1 MKKKL
6 TYKVFSVFILC
17 LALLCTVFPAASA
30 ASFDPGFETKSD
42 TIYLI
47 NLDTDTPVYQKNVDE
62 KRYPASTTKIM
73 TYTVVVEQVE
83 DLENTKVKIK
93 QDVLDEL
100 DGTGSSLSGL

>member
-83 DLENTKVKIK
+83 DLENTKSKN
-93 QDVLDEL
+93 
-100 DGTGSSLSGL
+100 